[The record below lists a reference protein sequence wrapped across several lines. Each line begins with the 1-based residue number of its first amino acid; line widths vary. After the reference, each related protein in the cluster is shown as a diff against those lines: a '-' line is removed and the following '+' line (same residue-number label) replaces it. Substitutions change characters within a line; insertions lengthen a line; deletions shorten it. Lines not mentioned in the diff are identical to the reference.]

1 LPLASGWRPSY
12 PSKGPARGPL
22 HPQEDAMNK
31 EEEKKEE
38 RIFLL
43 HHCKKCL
50 YQLLQ

>member
-1 LPLASGWRPSY
+1 
-12 PSKGPARGPL
+12 
-22 HPQEDAMNK
+22 MNK